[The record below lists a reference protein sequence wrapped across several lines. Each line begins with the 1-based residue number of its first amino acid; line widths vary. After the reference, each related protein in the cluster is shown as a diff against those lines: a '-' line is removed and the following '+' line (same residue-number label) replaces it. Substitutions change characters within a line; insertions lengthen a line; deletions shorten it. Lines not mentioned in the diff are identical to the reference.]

1 MEQTNQINIEGYW
14 RDTLRQD
21 AKAMRAYFHDNAWI
35 KWHNTNELFNVEEF
49 IRANCE
55 YPGSWDGE
63 IERAEQ
69 AGNLLIT
76 AARVWSADWM
86 LSFHVTSFIQ
96 IRDGKITALDEYWGD
111 DGTAPQ
117 WRQEMKIGRPIDA
130 AEEEKNT

>member
-1 MEQTNQINIEGYW
+1 M
-14 RDTLRQD
+14 
-21 AKAMRAYFHDNAWI
+21 
-35 KWHNTNELFNVEEF
+35 EEF

-76 AARVWSADWM
+76 AVRVWSADWK

>member
-1 MEQTNQINIEGYW
+1 M
-14 RDTLRQD
+14 
-21 AKAMRAYFHDNAWI
+21 
-35 KWHNTNELFNVEEF
+35 EEF

-76 AARVWSADWM
+76 AVRVWSADWK

-111 DGTAPQ
+111 DGTAPR

-130 AEEEKNT
+130 AEVVSSDL